1 MGALQRVLLKSMVAD
16 MKLKIKTVVVSM
28 VVMVLVMVMVMVTT
42 RMMMASWS
50 RRLTQRRGGEQ

>member
-16 MKLKIKTVVVSM
+16 MKLKIKTVVVL
-28 VVMVLVMVMVMVTT
+28 VVVMVMVTT
-42 RMMMASWS
+42 TMMMMMASWS